1 MNRGRLRQLG
11 ILLWLTT
18 VWVALWGNVSIANI
32 AGGLAV
38 SLLIMLLLPLPRVPV
53 EGRIHLWSLAQLIG
67 LAIWYAAQSSL
78 QLAWLAIRPSPP
90 PVTGVLRYHLNF
102 KSDLVL
108 TLCVDIINLIPGTM
122 VLEIDQPRRIA
133 YIHVLDVGSEKAVN
147 RFYTT
152 IAQLERLFVAS
163 FERDADWKPSPWHST
178 DSADEGPALPEEKE
192 K

>member
-1 MNRGRLRQLG
+1 MNRGNLRQLG
-11 ILLWLTT
+11 LLAWLAT
-18 VWVALWGNVSIANI
+18 VWVLLWGNISIANI
-32 AGGLAV
+32 LGGLAV
-38 SLLIMLLLPLPRVPV
+38 GILIMVLLPLPKVPV
-53 EGRIHLWSLAQLIG
+53 EGRIHLFSLIQLIG

-78 QLAWLAIRPSPP
+78 QLAWFAIRPSPP

-108 TLCVDIINLIPGTM
+108 TLCVDVINLIPGTL

-147 RFYTT
+147 HFYKT

-163 FERDADWKPSPWHST
+163 FERDSDWKPSPWHSPEP
-178 DSADEGPALPEEKE
+178 ADEGPALPEEK

>member
-1 MNRGRLRQLG
+1 MNRARLRQLG
-11 ILLWLTT
+11 ILLWLTA
-18 VWVALWGNVSIANI
+18 VWVALWGTVSIANI
-32 AGGLAV
+32 VGGLAV

-53 EGRIHLWSLAQLIG
+53 EGRIHPWSLAQLTG

-108 TLCVDIINLIPGTM
+108 TLCVDVINLIPGTM

-163 FERDADWKPSPWHST
+163 FERDADWKPSQWHST
-178 DSADEGPALPEEKE
+178 ESADEGPALPEEE

>member
-1 MNRGRLRQLG
+1 MNRGNLRQLG
-11 ILLWLTT
+11 LLAWLTA
-18 VWVALWGNVSIANI
+18 VWVLLWGNISIANI
-32 AGGLAV
+32 VGGLAV
-38 SLLIMLLLPLPRVPV
+38 GIVIMVLLPLPKVPV
-53 EGRIHLWSLAQLIG
+53 EGRIHLFSLIQLIG
-67 LAIWYAAQSSL
+67 LAIWYAAHSSL
-78 QLAWLAIRPSPP
+78 QLAWFAIRPSPP

-108 TLCVDIINLIPGTM
+108 TLCVDVINLIPGTL

-147 RFYTT
+147 HFYKT

-163 FERDADWKPSPWHST
+163 FERDSDWKPSPWHSPEPT
-178 DSADEGPALPEEKE
+178 DEGPALPEEK